1 MVKYFII
8 FLLSSCAYVNQ
19 VIHTEKKTSNNSL
32 KLSQEYILK
41 DKAGTFYLKREAG
54 ISKKDKDFV
63 VKKMILSEDDK
74 SLPLEKS
81 ITISKPGSLK
91 GKINIL
97 RPQISQ
103 YSVWFEKR
111 KYFSEMKILPNEKK
125 LQINLSSPQK
135 KWNGKKEVSFPE
147 GSGLYCFFSQ
157 VVECAKF
164 NNFISESTKRGLGE
178 MNFHIIWEGYPYFHA
193 QYDNLPSKVFSRAKM
208 SYEGMNP
215 QGQRKYSLSF
225 DNQTLF
231 YLLDKQDKIVGEYW
245 VSQGY
250 SLERK
255 L

>member
-1 MVKYFII
+1 MIKYLII
-8 FLLSSCAYVNQ
+8 VLFSSCAYFKQ
-19 VIHTEKKTSNNSL
+19 VSHPEKKVVRSKS
-32 KLSQEYILK
+32 KAIHEYTLK
-41 DKAGTFYLKREAG
+41 DKAGTFSLKREVG
-54 ISKKDKDFV
+54 ISKNDKDFV
-63 VKKMILSEDDK
+63 VKKIILSQEDK
-74 SLPLEKS
+74 TLPLEKT

-97 RPQISQ
+97 RPQVSQ
-103 YSVWFEKR
+103 YSVWFEKK
-111 KYFSEMKILPNEKK
+111 KYFSEMKIMPKEKK
-125 LQINLSSPQK
+125 LLIKLKSPFK
-135 KWNGKKEVSFPE
+135 KWNGNKEVLFPK

-193 QYDNLPSKVFSRAKM
+193 QYDNLPSKVFSDARM
-208 SYEGMNP
+208 SYEGKNA
-215 QGQRKYSLSF
+215 QGYRKYSLSF

-231 YLLDKQDKIVGEYW
+231 YLLDKQSNIIGQYW

-250 SLERK
+250 SLEKK